1 MSQDIWKTEVLY
13 LGEVSQAG
21 DCCRDIN
28 SYLNSGGF
36 AGAVVCNV
44 FISEESGTII
54 VVWKHRQLYH
64 WQIDDIRKKWDITYS
79 D

>member
-28 SYLNSGGF
+28 SYLDTNGF
-36 AGAVVCNV
+36 LGAVVCNV
-44 FISEESGTII
+44 FVSEESGTII
-54 VVWKHRQLYH
+54 VVWKHRSLKQDT
-64 WQIDDIRKKWDITYS
+64 INKIRKDWDITYS